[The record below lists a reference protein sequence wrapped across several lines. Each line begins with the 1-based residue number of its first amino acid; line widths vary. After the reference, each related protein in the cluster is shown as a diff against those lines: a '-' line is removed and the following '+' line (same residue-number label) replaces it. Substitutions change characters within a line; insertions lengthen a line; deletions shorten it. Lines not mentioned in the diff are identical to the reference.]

1 MKIKTYEELQE
12 LNARIKSVEKKLT
25 TKRKALIT
33 TEKKTVKLVN
43 EVKALED
50 ELNNIFKNNED
61 EFNNVFKNNE
71 DDFNNTI

>member
-12 LNARIKSVEKKLT
+12 LNTRIKSVEKKLT

-33 TEKKTVKLVN
+33 AEKKTARLAD

-50 ELNNIFKNNED
+50 ELNNIFKN
-61 EFNNVFKNNE
+61 
-71 DDFNNTI
+71 TI

>member
-61 EFNNVFKNNE
+61 
-71 DDFNNTI
+71 DFNNTI